1 MAKKDFRFFD
11 SRQKYLLF
19 VTTTNEKQ
27 IISDHLHKYI
37 KTLKP
42 SKPALKIFDAGL
54 GDGSLLIS
62 TLRSCHK
69 EFPTIPFLVF
79 AKEISMEDVRIG
91 IEKLPNIFVEHPNT
105 IFVVTNLHYSEAAN
119 LESKNKTKQSNINWD
134 IVSLKGNTS
143 YEFFSQLNKLDYLL
157 QKNWQVERHPKSGN
171 PTYKIPSAL
180 IIHREDQSFPL
191 DHLIPNKNNTKETF
205 DLILASQPYRSR
217 IDARKKNEYVIQPM
231 INALNKNGK
240 LVLVHAAGNDPA
252 HELIKEIWP
261 KEKPFPALGKEIY
274 KDLQSIF
281 SSKELQKIKFNSIK
295 NIKYT
300 LRALPEEISNGIS
313 TSIVFSAWNAS
324 TYVTQMNDEEV
335 LKIEKNFKHIK
346 PTQKIIKKYGGM
358 WFNDELIVI
367 EKK

>member
-1 MAKKDFRFFD
+1 MAKEDFRFFD

-27 IISDHLHKYI
+27 IISEHLHPYI
-37 KTLKP
+37 KTLSPK
-42 SKPALKIFDAGL
+42 KPALKIFDAGL

-91 IEKLPNIFVEHPNT
+91 IEKLPNIFMEHPNT
-105 IFVVTNLHYSEAAN
+105 VFVVTNLHYSEAAN
-119 LESKNKTKQSNINWD
+119 LKSKNLAKQKKINWD
-134 IVSLKGNTS
+134 TVKLKGNTS
-143 YEFFSQLNKLDYLL
+143 YEFFSQLHQLDSLL

-171 PTYKIPSAL
+171 PTYKKPSAL
-180 IIHREDQSFPL
+180 IIYREDQAFAL
-191 DHLIPNKNNTKETF
+191 DHIIPKKNHTKETF

-217 IDARKKNEYVIQPM
+217 IHERKKNEYVIKPM
-231 INALNKNGK
+231 VNALSKKGK
-240 LVLVHAAGNDPA
+240 LIVVHASGNDPA
-252 HELIKEIWP
+252 SELINKLWP
-261 KEKPFPALGKEIY
+261 KENPFPSLGKKIY
-274 KDLQSIF
+274 NDLKLIIDKQ
-281 SSKELQKIKFNSIK
+281 ELKNLKFNQIK
-295 NIKYT
+295 NIKYY

-313 TSIVFSAWNAS
+313 TSIIFSAWNAS
-324 TYVTQMNDEEV
+324 TYVTQMNDDEV
-335 LKIEKNFKHIK
+335 LKVEKNFKHIK

>member
-1 MAKKDFRFFD
+1 MAKEDFRFFD

-27 IISDHLHKYI
+27 VISDNLHQYI
-37 KTLKP
+37 KQLKP
-42 SKPALKIFDAGL
+42 KKPALKIFDAGL

-91 IEKLPNIFVEHPNT
+91 IEKLPNIFMEHPNT
-105 IFVVTNLHYSEAAN
+105 VFVVTNLHYSEASN
-119 LESKNKTKQSNINWD
+119 LESKNQKKQKNINWD
-134 IVSLKGNTS
+134 TVKLKGNTS
-143 YEFFSQLNKLDYLL
+143 YEFFTQLHKLDNLL
-157 QKNWQVERHPKSGN
+157 QRNWQVERHPKSGN
-171 PTYKIPSAL
+171 PTYKKPSAL
-180 IIHREDQSFPL
+180 IIYRADQAFSL
-191 DHLIPNKNNTKETF
+191 HHIIPQKNKTRETF

-217 IDARKKNEYVIQPM
+217 IEARKKNDYVIKPM
-231 INALNKNGK
+231 IKALSNNGK
-240 LVLVHAAGNDPA
+240 LIIVHAAGNDPGS
-252 HELIKEIWP
+252 ELIKTIWP
-261 KEKPFPALGKEIY
+261 LENPFPSLGKKIY
-274 KDLQSIF
+274 TDLRLSLK
-281 SSKELQKIKFNSIK
+281 SNELKNLKFNKIK
-295 NIKYT
+295 NIRYY

-324 TYVTQMNDEEV
+324 TYVTQMNDDEV
-335 LKIEKNFKHIK
+335 LKIEKAFIHIK